1 MRFFR
6 RRSEFAVLALVAL
19 AAQILLSFGHTHA
32 RLALGPDALM
42 ACRTVV
48 PPSADQTCP
57 PRHDDSKDCSIC
69 WSMGVASA
77 AVLGSAPVLAV
88 PAGLASSMPAR
99 RESLDAPGT
108 VTASF
113 QPRGPP
119 ASTLI

>member
-19 AAQILLSFGHTHA
+19 VAQMLLSFGHTHA
-32 RLALGPDALM
+32 RLALDSDAPIS
-42 ACRTVV
+42 CRTVV
-48 PPSADQTCP
+48 PASADQACP
-57 PRHDDSKDCSIC
+57 QRHDDSKDCTIC
-69 WSMGVASA
+69 WSMAIASA
-77 AVLGSAPVLAV
+77 SVLGTAPVLAV
-88 PAGLASSMPAR
+88 PADLASSMPAL
-99 RESLDAPGT
+99 RESIDVLGT